1 MVKVVNVLE
10 VVGEDETRRLDNQ
23 VLGARKA
30 PPPARRSRIADS
42 RLRTTGVS

>member
-23 VLGARKA
+23 VLGARKQ
-30 PPPARRSRIADS
+30 PPPSGAGRESLIPGTNGES
-42 RLRTTGVS
+42 